1 MEFLNFLNANSGA
14 IGVIS
19 GAISVIVTIVLAI
32 FTIRY
37 ARLTRQSQELVEKLI
52 DNPKVVASLRNDEV
66 NSSCLIVCIENV
78 GTGTARNVRFQTN
91 FSFQIMGDISLED
104 IGFLKKG
111 IDYFGSGQKFE
122 FLVNTKR
129 GKEAWEELMQTPL
142 EITIT
147 YWDSAGEEHGE
158 PHVEKAYLDFGAFEN
173 LPLPKSPIGAIAET
187 TKEMVKVTK
196 EMVKATKGIGKELN
210 QSTRIRIGDKVR
222 TRDELRAVID
232 GDLRQRTT
240 IPKGVICTVLEV
252 TPDEITIEWDDAHDE
267 SGGRVVYRNWRFSP
281 EPFEVVA
288 FKLPPQPS
296 AVIDDSL
303 SSKGNMNISEPER
316 LN

>member
-122 FLVNTKR
+122 FLVNTIM

-142 EITIT
+142 AITIT
-147 YWDSAGEEHGE
+147 YLDSTGEE
-158 PHVEKAYLDFGAFEN
+158 HVEKAYLDFGAFEN